1 MDQTGIFCCSNCLT
15 FRKTKT
21 WYQPSPKKMEFQQT
35 MGLNLHFY
43 AFSKE
48 VIQSKHVNPHLEI
61 LVNEK
66 KPNVSSSNA
75 STVSGLNVSLSC
87 FSFDDFPACFFSSSL
102 SLFSLVFLFLLYCTR
117 GETRSSPSLPL
128 TYPANTH
135 TYPCRDGAPLETP
148 CGFPLVH

>member
-1 MDQTGIFCCSNCLT
+1 
-15 FRKTKT
+15 
-21 WYQPSPKKMEFQQT
+21 

-87 FSFDDFPACFFSSSL
+87 FSFDDFPAFLFSSSL

-117 GETRSSPSLPL
+117 GGNPFLSIITFDVPCK
-128 TYPANTH
+128 H
-135 TYPCRDGAPLETP
+135 TYVPMQRWCALGDSVRFSFGPLITAPCCNQYNYSDKMKVYRAADRGLAIS
-148 CGFPLVH
+148 G